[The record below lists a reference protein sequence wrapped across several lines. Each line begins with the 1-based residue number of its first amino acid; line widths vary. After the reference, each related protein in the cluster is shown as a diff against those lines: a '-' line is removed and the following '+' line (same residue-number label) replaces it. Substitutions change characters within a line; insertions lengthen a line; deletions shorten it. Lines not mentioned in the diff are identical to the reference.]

1 MSRPEA
7 RSEGTW
13 KELTRVSTLI
23 IFGRTSTIYK
33 LILIYYLFGHKA
45 QGIMIKTYLKEKGNE
60 DGKKRNGVEME
71 INWWCG
77 KD

>member
-1 MSRPEA
+1 M
-7 RSEGTW
+7 
-13 KELTRVSTLI
+13 

-45 QGIMIKTYLKEKGNE
+45 QGTMIKTSLKEKGNE

-71 INWWCG
+71 INWRCG